1 MLQIV
6 TPAKTFVI
14 PAYRDIDESLTASK
28 LDGTERISVEEKAKD
43 FLVKLFDFLAHK
55 NQLMGP
61 VRKKW
66 EASSQKVI
74 IFESQVQKLL
84 DHGDLYLWPSFGKDW
99 IHQTPKATAEQ
110 LELGLKN
117 KKLKSKLQFMMRLHL
132 EPEHVDEGE
141 LTPDEVNN
149 TLTSMY
155 EDIEAAYS
163 IVVDTPGDEK
173 PYVCHTTA
181 TESQTGHT
189 GNTTESQNS
198 HTDKSTTAVT
208 PSATKKKSGNGSET
222 PTIENKPA
230 LDYQSP
236 LASESQEN
244 PYLFSEKPTEEESHC
259 LQVHLPKLRVRLIM
273 YGKDRLNLVSTP
285 PFSVLLAINDE
296 ITDSKLD
303 GTEEIVIKQGAA
315 MFLLEEAH
323 RLLFKR
329 SAEEVPELIKRL
341 RLKWK
346 GSDKQEF
353 FDKSVHSAIFNTKRP
368 TLLRGI
374 KKDGET
380 NWRPYAPQRDE
391 KIEQLERQDFGKKLQ
406 HLVWIVRRGQWT
418 KEEAPYLDF
427 RIKVDFRKV
436 GAPSGS
442 EHAAKTLAAMVEDV
456 DSESVALKWK
466 QIKKVAEMEANPKK
480 WLK

>member
-1 MLQIV
+1 MLEIV

-43 FLVKLFDFLAHK
+43 FLVNVFDHLAHK

-99 IHQTPKATAEQ
+99 IHQTPKATAKQ

-173 PYVCHTTA
+173 PYVCDTTA

-198 HTDKSTTAVT
+198 HTDKSTAAVT
-208 PSATKKKSGNGSET
+208 PSATKKNLTMAVKHRQLRTNLLSTTN
-222 PTIENKPA
+222 
-230 LDYQSP
+230 
-236 LASESQEN
+236 
-244 PYLFSEKPTEEESHC
+244 
-259 LQVHLPKLRVRLIM
+259 LPWLR
-273 YGKDRLNLVSTP
+273 
-285 PFSVLLAINDE
+285 
-296 ITDSKLD
+296 
-303 GTEEIVIKQGAA
+303 
-315 MFLLEEAH
+315 
-323 RLLFKR
+323 
-329 SAEEVPELIKRL
+329 
-341 RLKWK
+341 
-346 GSDKQEF
+346 
-353 FDKSVHSAIFNTKRP
+353 
-368 TLLRGI
+368 
-374 KKDGET
+374 
-380 NWRPYAPQRDE
+380 
-391 KIEQLERQDFGKKLQ
+391 
-406 HLVWIVRRGQWT
+406 
-418 KEEAPYLDF
+418 
-427 RIKVDFRKV
+427 
-436 GAPSGS
+436 
-442 EHAAKTLAAMVEDV
+442 
-456 DSESVALKWK
+456 
-466 QIKKVAEMEANPKK
+466 NPKK
-480 WLK
+480 TLTCFRKNQQRKKATAFKSIFPSYECA